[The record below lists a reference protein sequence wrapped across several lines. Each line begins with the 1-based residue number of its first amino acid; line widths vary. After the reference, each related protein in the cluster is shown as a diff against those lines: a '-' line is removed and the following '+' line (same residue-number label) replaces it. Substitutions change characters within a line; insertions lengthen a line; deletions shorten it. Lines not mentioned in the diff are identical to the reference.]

1 MVMSDSFKIQGFRIA
16 RDYPLGSFY
25 IYFKRGQKRSLRTK
39 DRKTAKD
46 IAKIAVEQY
55 FQKKIITL
63 RSGKRHLIS
72 EYLTIYK
79 KNRGDLSL
87 DTLKMDDT
95 SINVFIDV
103 IGDKF
108 MEDVNTGDI
117 EKFKRVHRLR
127 RKDNRKG
134 KVSKTSINSYLR
146 HLKAFFNQARKEGVT
161 QTAPEFKRL
170 KTSQKLPKILTPEE
184 KNKILKYCFKND
196 MEFWRIIQFA
206 LFTGCRRREILS
218 ARWENMSNSL
228 IKVLG
233 KGGKERNVPLIK
245 KAKTAMGSQ
254 KEAGF
259 IFLQA
264 HPDTYT
270 HRFKNY
276 ARYCGIHDKS
286 FHNMRH
292 SAATTMLE
300 AGIDIHV
307 IQKILGHTDI
317 STTQIYA
324 KVMDTFMIK
333 EMKKLEF
340 I

>member
-16 RDYPLGSFY
+16 RDYSKGSFY

-55 FQKKIITL
+55 FQKKITTL
-63 RSGKRHLIS
+63 RKGKRHLIS

-79 KNRGDLSL
+79 KNRSDLSL
-87 DTLKMDDT
+87 DTLKMDET
-95 SINVFIDV
+95 SINVLIDI

-108 MEDVNTGDI
+108 IEDVNTGDI
-117 EKFKRVHRLR
+117 ENFKRVHRLR

-146 HLKAFFNQARKEGVT
+146 HLKAFFRQARKDSIT
-161 QTAPEFKRL
+161 QSIPEFKRL

-184 KNKILKYCFKND
+184 KNRLLKYCFKND

-218 ARWENMSNSL
+218 ARWENLSNSL
-228 IKVLG
+228 ITVFG
-233 KGGKERNVPLIK
+233 KGGKERNVPLIQ
-245 KAKTAMGSQ
+245 KAKTAMGKQ
-254 KEAGF
+254 KEKGF
-259 IFLQA
+259 IFSQA

-270 HRFKNY
+270 HRFKKY
-276 ARYCGIHDKS
+276 ARSCGIPDKS

-300 AGIDIHV
+300 VGIDINV

-324 KVMDTFMIK
+324 KVVDNFMIL
-333 EMKKLEF
+333 EMKKLES